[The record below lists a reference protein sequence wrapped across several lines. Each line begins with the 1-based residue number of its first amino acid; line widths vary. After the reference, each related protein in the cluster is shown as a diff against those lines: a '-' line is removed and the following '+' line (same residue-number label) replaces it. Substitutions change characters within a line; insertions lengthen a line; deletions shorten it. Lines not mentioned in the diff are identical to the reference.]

1 MINQEGIMI
10 SKKDPH
16 GIMQDSALKEMGLT
30 KDKLMGASLSDELY
44 SEENGKKYIPSS
56 LSIR

>member
-1 MINQEGIMI
+1 MI

-16 GIMQDSALKEMGLT
+16 GMMQDSALREMGLT
-30 KDKLMGASLSDELY
+30 KDKLMEASLSDDLY
-44 SEENGKKYIPSS
+44 SAENGEKYIPSS